1 MTVAVTTWQEAFLL
15 ASSDVLSRLAAF
27 LPSFFGALIVFVF
40 GLVFA
45 RWGKALTV
53 KILEALRLSKAVEK
67 TGFENF
73 LKKAE
78 VRLKIEEVFGAV
90 VKWVIILVFSI
101 AAANIL
107 GLTAVSLILNNIL
120 SYLPRVFSSIIV
132 LVIGVLLAGLVE
144 SLIKGVLGPVDI
156 KTSRLFAKIGSY
168 LVIIFAALTAIN
180 ELGIAQSLVNTLITG
195 FIAMLALGFGLAL
208 GLGAKGIVSQALE
221 DWYQGFKKELK
232 NR

>member
-1 MTVAVTTWQEAFLL
+1 MATGVTSWQEAFLL
-15 ASSDVLSRLAAF
+15 ASSDILSRLATF

-53 KILEALRLSKAVEK
+53 KVLEALCLSKAVEK
-67 TGFENF
+67 TGFEDF

-78 VRLKIEEVFGAV
+78 VKVKIEEIFGVV

-120 SYLPRVFSSIIV
+120 NYLPRVFSSVIV

-144 SLIKGVLGPVDI
+144 SLIKGALGPVDI
-156 KTSRLFAKIGSY
+156 KTSRLFAKIGAY
-168 LVIIFAALTAIN
+168 LVIIFAVLTAVN

-208 GLGAKGIVSQALE
+208 GLGAKDIVSQALG
-221 DWYQGFKKELK
+221 DWYQGFKKGIK
-232 NR
+232 K